1 MRFFILLLIIIE
13 SISSKQ
19 LNSTARRM
27 KISGPYV
34 ESYWESWRSWSDYP
48 EDFAAFLAD
57 VPAAPIGSCKGVNL
71 VNIAFGDYSD
81 GISGHEST
89 DEIIRD
95 GIEAIHE
102 KGGYVKIA
110 LGGALYSMSSHI
122 TSELEATKFA
132 ESLVRDVTEYDIDGV
147 DLDVEDSGANA
158 DIQIAVIREIRRLA
172 GPDFHISYTI
182 PCLSEQ
188 FQPWR
193 TTIQDGHQYL
203 DAINIM
209 AYDYYWDGYM
219 FDFDLMQLTSLGV
232 PPEKMILGL
241 MPGHHDASNEYT
253 SIEDAINATNHVLL
267 RGIGGVMTWD
277 INRDSSGRMGNSEGE
292 DNLYQTGQGDGLY
305 LDTISATL
313 NRC

>member
-1 MRFFILLLIIIE
+1 MRLFILVLIIIE

-19 LNSTARRM
+19 LNSSARI

-34 ESYWESWRSWSDYP
+34 ESYWESWKSWSDYP
-48 EDFAAFLAD
+48 EDFAAFLED

-89 DEIIRD
+89 DSIIRD
-95 GIEAIHE
+95 GIKAIHE

-132 ESLVRDVTEYDIDGV
+132 ESLVRDATDYDIDGV
-147 DLDVEDSGANA
+147 DLDVEDSGATA
-158 DIQIAVIREIRRLA
+158 DIQLRQ
-172 GPDFHISYTI
+172 HNHN
-182 PCLSEQ
+182 
-188 FQPWR
+188 QPWR

-277 INRDSSGRMGNSEGE
+277 INRDTSGRMGNPEGE
-292 DNLYQTGQGDGLY
+292 DNLYQTGQGDALY

-313 NRC
+313 NKC